1 MRRASFQSSL
11 SKDAIEVDSDHE
23 KEDTGVEKM
32 GRKKQTITSKSTS
45 LSADSLPKKKMS
57 KDEKTRAAEEKKL
70 QKEVSFFLVLTRLF
84 CFLFPGSILN

>member
-1 MRRASFQSSL
+1 
-11 SKDAIEVDSDHE
+11 
-23 KEDTGVEKM
+23 M